1 MLVHLFFQFQIMH
14 SFFKQRLGN
23 LEGEVWFKF
32 QPWHGGL
39 KLIITFLIVKWSSP
53 HRVILNSQAHVPQ
66 PGWAQP
72 LNLTLTLAGV
82 ILNTVE
88 FCCYIIFFAHIIHH
102 DNFVAVMIV
111 KKEVVRQRN
120 RNTAISMVGLFATWV
135 LEMAYNIWLAL
146 FVWLGYS
153 QQLRELLTIIKM
165 AEFVIMPII
174 EVLTSPP
181 LRKFV
186 FKK

>member
-1 MLVHLFFQFQIMH
+1 
-14 SFFKQRLGN
+14 
-23 LEGEVWFKF
+23 
-32 QPWHGGL
+32 
-39 KLIITFLIVKWSSP
+39 
-53 HRVILNSQAHVPQ
+53 
-66 PGWAQP
+66 
-72 LNLTLTLAGV
+72 
-82 ILNTVE
+82 
-88 FCCYIIFFAHIIHH
+88 
-102 DNFVAVMIV
+102 MIV

-120 RNTAISMVGLFATWV
+120 RNTAISMAGLFATWL

>member
-1 MLVHLFFQFQIMH
+1 
-14 SFFKQRLGN
+14 
-23 LEGEVWFKF
+23 
-32 QPWHGGL
+32 
-39 KLIITFLIVKWSSP
+39 
-53 HRVILNSQAHVPQ
+53 
-66 PGWAQP
+66 
-72 LNLTLTLAGV
+72 
-82 ILNTVE
+82 
-88 FCCYIIFFAHIIHH
+88 
-102 DNFVAVMIV
+102 MIV

-120 RNTAISMVGLFATWV
+120 QNTAISMVGLFATWV

>member
-1 MLVHLFFQFQIMH
+1 
-14 SFFKQRLGN
+14 
-23 LEGEVWFKF
+23 
-32 QPWHGGL
+32 
-39 KLIITFLIVKWSSP
+39 
-53 HRVILNSQAHVPQ
+53 
-66 PGWAQP
+66 
-72 LNLTLTLAGV
+72 
-82 ILNTVE
+82 
-88 FCCYIIFFAHIIHH
+88 
-102 DNFVAVMIV
+102 MIV

-120 RNTAISMVGLFATWV
+120 QNTAISMVGLFATWV

-153 QQLRELLTIIKM
+153 QQLRELLTIVKM

-174 EVLTSPP
+174 EILTSPP